1 LPLVLLSLLA
11 AGLVG
16 LGAWLFPE
24 RAIHGRLPEGGPFV
38 AGVLGLGLAHA
49 LFYAGLSARP
59 ATFCALALGLAGA
72 GAVAGRAW
80 RAGWRPT
87 PSPRAVGFL
96 GIALL
101 PAAGIVLEPLVAWDA
116 RSIWFF
122 HAKIAFF
129 GPAGLLTDAWA
140 KPELAFAN
148 TAYPKVIPLLG
159 AQMASLAGSWND
171 HWPKAG
177 LLVLLGLLQAGLSA
191 LPARTRAAWLAG
203 AFLVADN
210 WHLLWNGYGDGWLA
224 AFTFLAAA
232 GLGIFLLE
240 PGERPLWLGLGSLSL
255 LVQLKSE
262 GAVLAALLGGGFA
275 LAALWRRQAPALRA
289 AWDWRMPLLF
299 LAPALWAGLAHRY
312 GLTNPFSRQ
321 FSWEPVLRRIPDPAF
336 WKAVGLHALARS
348 SLTAVLPAFA
358 LLAAWHR
365 WRTGRGGNAGSRL
378 ALWAFAGYAA
388 FVAFAFLGT
397 FLDLEGHLVV
407 SMRRLAHSLAA
418 LLAAATFL
426 AWWPG
431 DDGEPGPPQPSTVDR
446 RGGVS

>member
-1 LPLVLLSLLA
+1 MPLVLLSLLA
-11 AGLVG
+11 AGLLG

-24 RAIHGRLPEGGPFV
+24 RALRGRLPEGGPFA

-49 LFYAGLSARP
+49 LFYTGLSARA
-59 ATFCALALGLAGA
+59 ATWVALGLGLAGA
-72 GAVAGRAW
+72 AALASRAW
-80 RAGWRPT
+80 RAGLRPAVT
-87 PSPRAVGFL
+87 PLAAGL
-96 GIALL
+96 AGLALL

-122 HAKIAFF
+122 QAKIAFF
-129 GPAGLLTDAWA
+129 GPAGLLSDAWA
-140 KPELAFAN
+140 RPELAFAN
-148 TAYPKVIPLLG
+148 TAYPKLVPLLG
-159 AQMASLAGSWND
+159 AQMASLAGTWND

-191 LPARTRAAWLAG
+191 LPARPRAAWLAS

-240 PGERPLWLGLGSLSL
+240 PGQKPLWLGLGSLSL
-255 LVQLKSE
+255 LLQLKSE
-262 GAVLAALLGGGFA
+262 GAALAGLLGGGFA
-275 LAALWRRQAPALRA
+275 LAALWRRQLTALRA
-289 AWDWRMPLLF
+289 AWDWRMALLF
-299 LAPALWAGLAHRY
+299 LAPALWAVLAHRY
-312 GLTNPFSRQ
+312 GLANPFSRH

-336 WKAVGLHALARS
+336 WKAVGLQALTRS

-358 LLAAWHR
+358 ILWAWR
-365 WRTGRGGNAGSRL
+365 LGRTGQGGNAGSRL

-388 FVAFAFLGT
+388 FLAFAFLGT
-397 FLDLEGHLVV
+397 FLDLEGHLAV
-407 SMRRLAHSLAA
+407 SMRRLSHSPAA

-426 AWWPG
+426 AWRPG
-431 DDGEPGPPQPSTVDR
+431 ERAAAPPAAVDL
-446 RGGVS
+446 RGALG